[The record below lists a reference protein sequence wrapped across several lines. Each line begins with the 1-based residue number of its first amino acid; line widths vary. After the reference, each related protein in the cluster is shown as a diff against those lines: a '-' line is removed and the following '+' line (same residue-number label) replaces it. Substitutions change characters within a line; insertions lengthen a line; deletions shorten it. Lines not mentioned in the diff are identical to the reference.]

1 MSFSKGLQMTLF
13 VGSGDS
19 LGAETKTG
27 AGTRTEAAGDLG
39 TGAFTEVTVDTGTAI
54 AFSIRLCTLEAS
66 MTCWLSSGGGV
77 GPMSLLKGP
86 HSASTRSVFT
96 ASVDLF
102 WLSWSLFRFSCS
114 AALCRAASTK
124 SLKSL
129 KSWVGNSSGGVGGGV
144 LKRPL
149 VGLAAIVVLVRQA
162 VLAPCSSAS
171 LSKLCVSSFISAW
184 TDPSLPG

>member
-1 MSFSKGLQMTLF
+1 MSFSKGFQRTLF
-13 VGSGDS
+13 IGTGDS
-19 LGAETKTG
+19 LEAETKTG
-27 AGTRTEAAGDLG
+27 AGTGTEAANERG
-39 TGAFTEVTVDTGTAI
+39 TGGFAEVTADTPTAI
-54 AFSIRLCTLEAS
+54 AFSIRLCTLEGS

-77 GPMSLLKGP
+77 GPISPLEAL
-86 HSASTRSVFT
+86 HCVSTGSVFT
-96 ASVDLF
+96 ASVGLF
-102 WLSWSLFRFSCS
+102 WLSWSLFKFSCS
-114 AALCRAASTK
+114 AALCRAASTR

-162 VLAPCSSAS
+162 PCSSAS
-171 LSKLCVSSFISAW
+171 LRRLCVSSFNNAW